1 MQEFEGK
8 TAVVTGAAS
17 GIGKALAEKFA
28 QEKMQVVLADI
39 EEEALEKT
47 VEGLRKYQHR
57 VIGVKADV
65 LVEESISELFA
76 KATEQYGNIHILCN
90 NAGIGANSG
99 NKAIWEI
106 EKNDWDWVMGV
117 NYQGVLSGIQTFLP
131 HMIDHGE
138 EGHVVTT
145 VSMAG
150 LLPGAGT
157 YGVSKHAVMALTEAL
172 SRDLIAKNTKINA
185 SVLCPGFVDTNID
198 QSERNRPGY
207 LMESQESES
216 ESDSQEEDLSS
227 AMMSAMLRQGKK
239 PEEIAEIVFEAIN
252 ENIFYILSH
261 PAWDETLRNHF
272 DNILSRKEIKRN
284 SEEEISKFFSPRE
297 DGEKY

>member
-1 MQEFEGK
+1 MKEFEGK
-8 TAVVTGAAS
+8 TAVITGAAS
-17 GIGKALAEKFA
+17 GIGKAMAERFA

-47 VEGLRKYQHR
+47 VENLRQYQHR
-57 VIGVKADV
+57 VIGIKTDV
-65 LVEESISELFA
+65 LVEESINELFS
-76 KATEQYGNIHILCN
+76 KATAEYGNIHILCN

-106 EKNDWDWVMGV
+106 DRQDWDWVMGV
-117 NYQGVLSGIQTFLP
+117 NYQGVLKGIQTFLP
-131 HMIDHGE
+131 HMLEHGE

-150 LLPGAGT
+150 LLPGVGT

-172 SRDLIAKNTKINA
+172 SRDLITREAKINA

-198 QSERNRPGY
+198 KSERNRPSHMGEAKE
-207 LMESQESES
+207 LTNEAGAEI
-216 ESDSQEEDLSS
+216 
-227 AMMSAMLRQGKK
+227 MSVMLRQGKK
-239 PEEIAEIVFEAIN
+239 PEEIAEIVINAIK

-261 PAWDETLRNHF
+261 PAWDESLRSHF
-272 DNILSRKEIKRN
+272 ENILSRKEISRN
-284 SEEEISKFFSPRE
+284 SEEEIAKFFSPRE

>member
-1 MQEFEGK
+1 MKEFEGK
-8 TAVVTGAAS
+8 TAVITGAAS
-17 GIGKALAEKFA
+17 GIGKAMAERFA

-47 VEGLRKYQHR
+47 VENLRQYQYR
-57 VIGVKADV
+57 VIGVKTDV
-65 LVEESISELFA
+65 LVEESINELFS
-76 KATEQYGNIHILCN
+76 KATTEYGNIHILCN

-106 EKNDWDWVMGV
+106 DRQDWDWVMGV
-117 NYQGVLSGIQTFLP
+117 NYQGVLQGIQTFLP
-131 HMIDHGE
+131 HMLEHGE

-150 LLPGAGT
+150 LLPGVGT

-172 SRDLIAKNTKINA
+172 SRDLITREAKINA

-198 QSERNRPGY
+198 KSERNRPSHMGEAKE
-207 LMESQESES
+207 LTNEAGAEI
-216 ESDSQEEDLSS
+216 
-227 AMMSAMLRQGKK
+227 MSVMLRQGKK
-239 PEEIAEIVFEAIN
+239 PEEIAEIVINAIK

-261 PAWDETLRNHF
+261 PAWDDSLRSHF
-272 DNILSRKEIKRN
+272 ENILSRKEISRN
-284 SEEEISKFFSPRE
+284 SEEEIAKFFSPRE

>member
-1 MQEFEGK
+1 MKEFEGK
-8 TAVVTGAAS
+8 TAVITGAAS
-17 GIGKALAEKFA
+17 GIGKAMAERFA

-47 VEGLRKYQHR
+47 VENLRQYQHR
-57 VIGVKADV
+57 VIGIKTDV
-65 LVEESISELFA
+65 LVEESINELFA
-76 KATEQYGNIHILCN
+76 KATAEYGNIHILCN

-106 EKNDWDWVMGV
+106 EKQDWDWVMGV
-117 NYQGVLSGIQTFLP
+117 NYQGVLQGIQTFLP
-131 HMIDHGE
+131 HMLEHGE

-150 LLPGAGT
+150 LLPGVGT

-172 SRDLIAKNTKINA
+172 SRDLITREAKINA

-198 QSERNRPGY
+198 KSERNRPSHMGEAKE
-207 LMESQESES
+207 LTNEAGAEI
-216 ESDSQEEDLSS
+216 
-227 AMMSAMLRQGKK
+227 MSVMLRQGKK
-239 PEEIAEIVFEAIN
+239 PEEIAEIVINAIK

-261 PAWDETLRNHF
+261 PAWDDSLRSHF
-272 DNILSRKEIKRN
+272 ENILSRKEISRN
-284 SEEEISKFFSPRE
+284 SEEEIAKFFSPRE

>member
-1 MQEFEGK
+1 MKEFEGK
-8 TAVVTGAAS
+8 TAVITGAAS
-17 GIGKALAEKFA
+17 GIGKAMAERFA

-39 EEEALEKT
+39 EEEALERT
-47 VEGLRKYQHR
+47 VENLRQYQHR
-57 VIGVKADV
+57 VIGIKTDV
-65 LVEESISELFA
+65 LVEESINELFA
-76 KATEQYGNIHILCN
+76 KATAEYGNIHILCN

-106 EKNDWDWVMGV
+106 DKQDWDWVMGV
-117 NYQGVLSGIQTFLP
+117 NYQGVLQGIQTFLP
-131 HMIDHGE
+131 HMLEHGE

-172 SRDLIAKNTKINA
+172 SRDLITRETKINA

-198 QSERNRPGY
+198 KSERNRPSHLG
-207 LMESQESES
+207 EAQEVTNEMGA
-216 ESDSQEEDLSS
+216 EI
-227 AMMSAMLRQGKK
+227 MSAMLRQGKK
-239 PEEIAEIVFEAIN
+239 PEEIAEIVFNAIK

-261 PAWDETLRNHF
+261 PAWDDSLRSHF
-272 DNILSRKEIKRN
+272 ENILSREEISRN
-284 SEEEISKFFSPRE
+284 SEEEIAKFFSPRE

>member
-1 MQEFEGK
+1 MKNFEGK
-8 TAVVTGAAS
+8 TAVITGAAS

-39 EEEALEKT
+39 EEEALNKT
-47 VEGLRKYQHR
+47 VDNLRQYQHR
-57 VIGVKADV
+57 VIGIKTDV
-65 LVEESISELFA
+65 LVEESIDELFA
-76 KATEQYGNIHILCN
+76 KATEEYGNVHILCN

-106 EKNDWDWVMGV
+106 DKHDWDWVMGV
-117 NYQGVLSGIQTFLP
+117 NYQGVLKGIQTFLP
-131 HMIDHGE
+131 HMLEHGE

-157 YGVSKHAVMALTEAL
+157 YGVSKHAVMALTEGL
-172 SRDLIAKNTKINA
+172 SRDLITRNAKINA

-198 QSERNRPGY
+198 KSERNRPSHLG
-207 LMESQESES
+207 EVQEVTNDIGVEIM
-216 ESDSQEEDLSS
+216 SS
-227 AMMSAMLRQGKK
+227 MLRQGKK
-239 PEEIAEIVFEAIN
+239 PEEIAGIVFEAIK

-261 PAWDETLRNHF
+261 PAWDETLRSHF
-272 DNILSRKEIKRN
+272 ENILSRKEIQRN
-284 SEEEISKFFSPRE
+284 SEEEIAKFFSPRE
-297 DGEKY
+297 DGERY

>member
-1 MQEFEGK
+1 MKEFEGK
-8 TAVVTGAAS
+8 TAVITGAAS
-17 GIGKALAEKFA
+17 GIGKAMAERFA

-47 VEGLRKYQHR
+47 VENLRQYQHR
-57 VIGVKADV
+57 VIGIKTDV
-65 LVEESISELFA
+65 LVEESINELFS
-76 KATEQYGNIHILCN
+76 KATTEYGNIHILCN

-106 EKNDWDWVMGV
+106 DRQDWDWVMGV
-117 NYQGVLSGIQTFLP
+117 NYQGVLQGIQTFLP
-131 HMIDHGE
+131 HMLEHGE

-150 LLPGAGT
+150 LLPGVGT

-172 SRDLIAKNTKINA
+172 SRDLITREAKINA

-198 QSERNRPGY
+198 KSERNRPSHMGEAKE
-207 LMESQESES
+207 LTNEVGVEI
-216 ESDSQEEDLSS
+216 
-227 AMMSAMLRQGKK
+227 MSAMLRQGKK
-239 PEEIAEIVFEAIN
+239 PEEIAEIVINAIK

-261 PAWDETLRNHF
+261 PAWDDSLRSHF
-272 DNILSRKEIKRN
+272 ENILSRKEISRN
-284 SEEEISKFFSPRE
+284 SEEEIAKFFSPRE

>member
-1 MQEFEGK
+1 MKEFEGK
-8 TAVVTGAAS
+8 TAVITGAAS

-47 VEGLRKYQHR
+47 VESLRQYQHR
-57 VIGVKADV
+57 VVGIKTDV
-65 LVEESISELFA
+65 LVEDSIKELFA
-76 KATEQYGNIHILCN
+76 KATEEYGNIHVLCN

-99 NKAIWEI
+99 SKAIWEI
-106 EKNDWDWVMGV
+106 ENRDWDWVMGV
-117 NYQGVLSGIQTFLP
+117 NYHGVLKGIQTFLP
-131 HMIDHGE
+131 HMLEHGE

-157 YGVSKHAVMALTEAL
+157 YGVSKHAVMALTEGL
-172 SRDLIAKNTKINA
+172 SRDLIARGAKINA

-198 QSERNRPGY
+198 KSERNRPSHLG
-207 LMESQESES
+207 EAQEVKPEMGA
-216 ESDSQEEDLSS
+216 EI
-227 AMMSAMLRQGKK
+227 MSAMLRQGKK
-239 PEEIAEIVFEAIN
+239 PEEIAEIVFDAIK

-261 PAWDETLRNHF
+261 PAWDDSLKSHF
-272 DNILSRKEIKRN
+272 ENILSRKEIIRN
-284 SEEEISKFFSPRE
+284 SEEEMAKFFSSRE

>member
-1 MQEFEGK
+1 MKEFEGK
-8 TAVVTGAAS
+8 TAVITGAAS
-17 GIGKALAEKFA
+17 GIGKAMAERFA

-47 VEGLRKYQHR
+47 VENLRQYQYR
-57 VIGVKADV
+57 VIGVKTDV
-65 LVEESISELFA
+65 LVEESINELFS
-76 KATEQYGNIHILCN
+76 KATAEYGNIHILCN

-106 EKNDWDWVMGV
+106 DRQDWDWVMGV
-117 NYQGVLSGIQTFLP
+117 NYQGVLQGIQTFLP
-131 HMIDHGE
+131 HMLEHGE

-150 LLPGAGT
+150 LLPGVGT

-172 SRDLIAKNTKINA
+172 SRDLITREAKINA

-198 QSERNRPGY
+198 KSERNRPSHMGEAKE
-207 LMESQESES
+207 LTNEVGVEI
-216 ESDSQEEDLSS
+216 
-227 AMMSAMLRQGKK
+227 MSAMLRQGKK
-239 PEEIAEIVFEAIN
+239 PEEIAEIVISAIK

-261 PAWDETLRNHF
+261 PAWDDSLRSHF
-272 DNILSRKEIKRN
+272 ENILSRKEISRN
-284 SEEEISKFFSPRE
+284 SEEEIAKFFSPRE

>member
-1 MQEFEGK
+1 MRNFEGK

-17 GIGKALAEKFA
+17 GIGKALAKKFA
-28 QEKMQVVLADI
+28 QEKLQVVLADI

-47 VEGLRKYQHR
+47 VDNLRQYQHR
-57 VIGVKADV
+57 VIGIKTDV
-65 LVEESISELFA
+65 LIEESIDELFA
-76 KATEQYGNIHILCN
+76 KATEEYGNIHILCN

-106 EKNDWDWVMGV
+106 DKHDWDWVMGV
-117 NYQGVLSGIQTFLP
+117 NYQGVLKGIQTFLP
-131 HMIDHGE
+131 HMLEHGE

-157 YGVSKHAVMALTEAL
+157 YGVSKHAVMALTEGL
-172 SRDLIAKNTKINA
+172 SRDLITRNAKINA

-198 QSERNRPGY
+198 KSERNRPSHLG
-207 LMESQESES
+207 EAQEVTNDMGAEIM
-216 ESDSQEEDLSS
+216 SS
-227 AMMSAMLRQGKK
+227 MLRQGKK
-239 PEEIAEIVFEAIN
+239 PEEISGIVFEAIK

-261 PAWDETLRNHF
+261 PAWDETLRSHF
-272 DNILSRKEIKRN
+272 DNILSRKEIQRN
-284 SEEEISKFFSPRE
+284 SEEEIAKFFSPRE

>member
-1 MQEFEGK
+1 MKEFEGK
-8 TAVVTGAAS
+8 TAVITGAAS
-17 GIGKALAEKFA
+17 GIGKAMAERFA

-47 VEGLRKYQHR
+47 VENLRQYQYR
-57 VIGVKADV
+57 VIGVKTDV
-65 LVEESISELFA
+65 LVEESINELFA
-76 KATEQYGNIHILCN
+76 KATAEYGNIHILCN

-106 EKNDWDWVMGV
+106 DRQDWDWVMGV
-117 NYQGVLSGIQTFLP
+117 NYQGVLQGIQTFLP
-131 HMIDHGE
+131 HMLEHGE

-150 LLPGAGT
+150 LLPGVGT

-172 SRDLIAKNTKINA
+172 SRDLITREAKINA

-198 QSERNRPGY
+198 KSERNRPSHLG
-207 LMESQESES
+207 EAQEVTNEMGA
-216 ESDSQEEDLSS
+216 EI
-227 AMMSAMLRQGKK
+227 MSAMLRQGKK
-239 PEEIAEIVFEAIN
+239 PEEIAEIVFNAIK

-261 PAWDETLRNHF
+261 PAWDDSLRSHF
-272 DNILSRKEIKRN
+272 ENILSRKEISRN
-284 SEEEISKFFSPRE
+284 SEEEIAKFFSPRE

>member
-1 MQEFEGK
+1 MKEFEGK
-8 TAVVTGAAS
+8 TAVITGAAS
-17 GIGKALAEKFA
+17 GIGKAMAERFA

-47 VEGLRKYQHR
+47 VENLRQYQYR
-57 VIGVKADV
+57 VIGVKTDV

-76 KATEQYGNIHILCN
+76 KATAEYGNIHILCN

-106 EKNDWDWVMGV
+106 DKQDWDWVMGV
-117 NYQGVLSGIQTFLP
+117 NYQGVLQGIQTFLP
-131 HMIDHGE
+131 HMLEHGE

-172 SRDLIAKNTKINA
+172 SRDLITRETKINA
-185 SVLCPGFVDTNID
+185 SVLSPGFVDTNID
-198 QSERNRPGY
+198 KSERNRPSHLG
-207 LMESQESES
+207 EAQEVTNEMGA
-216 ESDSQEEDLSS
+216 EI
-227 AMMSAMLRQGKK
+227 MSAMLRQGKK
-239 PEEIAEIVFEAIN
+239 PEEIAEIVFNSIK

-261 PAWDETLRNHF
+261 PAWDDSLRSHF
-272 DNILSRKEIKRN
+272 ENILSRKEISRN
-284 SEEEISKFFSPRE
+284 SEEEIAKFFSPRE

>member
-1 MQEFEGK
+1 MKEFEGK
-8 TAVVTGAAS
+8 TAVITGAAS
-17 GIGKALAEKFA
+17 GIGKAMAERFA

-47 VEGLRKYQHR
+47 VENLRQYQYR
-57 VIGVKADV
+57 VIGVKTDV
-65 LVEESISELFA
+65 LVEESINELFS
-76 KATEQYGNIHILCN
+76 KATAEYGNIHILCN
-90 NAGIGANSG
+90 NAGIGVNSG

-106 EKNDWDWVMGV
+106 DKQDWDWVMGV
-117 NYQGVLSGIQTFLP
+117 NYQGVLQGIQTFLP
-131 HMIDHGE
+131 HMLEHGE

-172 SRDLIAKNTKINA
+172 SRDLITREAKINA

-198 QSERNRPGY
+198 KSERNRPSHMGEAKE
-207 LMESQESES
+207 LTNEVGVEI
-216 ESDSQEEDLSS
+216 
-227 AMMSAMLRQGKK
+227 MSAMLRQGKK
-239 PEEIAEIVFEAIN
+239 PEEIAEIVINAIK

-261 PAWDETLRNHF
+261 PAWDDSLRSHF
-272 DNILSRKEIKRN
+272 ENILSRKEISRN
-284 SEEEISKFFSPRE
+284 SEEEIAKFFSPRE

>member
-1 MQEFEGK
+1 MRNFEGK
-8 TAVVTGAAS
+8 TAVITGAAS

-39 EEEALEKT
+39 EEEALKKT
-47 VEGLRKYQHR
+47 VDNLRQYQHR
-57 VIGVKADV
+57 VIGVKTDV
-65 LVEESISELFA
+65 LVEESIDELFA
-76 KATEQYGNIHILCN
+76 KATEEYGNIHILCN

-106 EKNDWDWVMGV
+106 DKHDWDWVMGV
-117 NYQGVLSGIQTFLP
+117 NYQGVLKGIQTFLP
-131 HMIDHGE
+131 HMLEHGE

-157 YGVSKHAVMALTEAL
+157 YGVSKHAVMALTEGL
-172 SRDLIAKNTKINA
+172 SRDLITRNAKINA

-198 QSERNRPGY
+198 KSERNRPSHLG
-207 LMESQESES
+207 EAQEVTNDIGAEIM
-216 ESDSQEEDLSS
+216 SS
-227 AMMSAMLRQGKK
+227 MLRQGKK
-239 PEEIAEIVFEAIN
+239 PEEIAGIVFEAIK

-261 PAWDETLRNHF
+261 PAWDETLRSHF
-272 DNILSRKEIKRN
+272 ENILSRKEIQRN
-284 SEEEISKFFSPRE
+284 SEEEIAKFFSPRE

>member
-1 MQEFEGK
+1 MRNFEGK
-8 TAVVTGAAS
+8 TAVITGAAS

-47 VEGLRKYQHR
+47 VDNLRQYQHR
-57 VIGVKADV
+57 VIGVKTDV
-65 LVEESISELFA
+65 LVEESIDELFA
-76 KATEQYGNIHILCN
+76 KATEEYGNIHILCN

-106 EKNDWDWVMGV
+106 DKHDWDWVMGV
-117 NYQGVLSGIQTFLP
+117 NYQGVLKGIQTFLP
-131 HMIDHGE
+131 HMLEHGE

-157 YGVSKHAVMALTEAL
+157 YGVSKHAVMALTEGL
-172 SRDLIAKNTKINA
+172 SRDLITRNAKINA

-198 QSERNRPGY
+198 KSERNRPSHLG
-207 LMESQESES
+207 EAQEVTNDMGAEIM
-216 ESDSQEEDLSS
+216 SS
-227 AMMSAMLRQGKK
+227 MLRQGKK
-239 PEEIAEIVFEAIN
+239 PEEIAGIVFEAIK

-261 PAWDETLRNHF
+261 PAWDETLRSHF
-272 DNILSRKEIKRN
+272 DNILSRKEIQRN
-284 SEEEISKFFSPRE
+284 SEEEIAKFFSPRE